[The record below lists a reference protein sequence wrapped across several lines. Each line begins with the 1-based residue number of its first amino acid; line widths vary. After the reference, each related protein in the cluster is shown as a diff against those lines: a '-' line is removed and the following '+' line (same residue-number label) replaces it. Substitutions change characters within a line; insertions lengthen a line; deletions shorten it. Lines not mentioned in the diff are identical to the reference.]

1 MENIEKAR
9 FIKSSTSLESC
20 PKPVYPE
27 YAFIGRSNVGKSSL
41 LNMLADIKNLA
52 KTSGTPGKTRLINHF
67 LINNKWYM
75 VDLPGY
81 GYIKDARKD
90 KDDILK
96 LITSYILNREN
107 LVCIFILLDC
117 RHEPQ
122 VIDLDFI
129 RWTGINKIP
138 FVLCFTKAD
147 KISTSMLDKRLKNY
161 RKILL
166 ESWQTL
172 PHIFITSSV
181 KKSGREE
188 IVKFILDTNR
198 TVNI

>member
-1 MENIEKAR
+1 MKNIEKTR
-9 FIKSSTSLESC
+9 FIKSSTNLESC

-41 LNMLADIKNLA
+41 LNMLTNIKNLA

-67 LINNKWYM
+67 LINNEWYM

-81 GYIKDARKD
+81 GYIKTARKD
-90 KDDILK
+90 KEDILK
-96 LITSYILNREN
+96 LITNYILNREN
-107 LVCIFILLDC
+107 LICIFILLDC

-122 VIDLDFI
+122 IIDLDFI
-129 RWTGINKIP
+129 KWTGINRIP

-147 KISTSMLDKRLKNY
+147 KISTSLLDKRIKNY
-161 RKILL
+161 KKILL

-172 PHIFITSSV
+172 PDIFITSSV
-181 KKSGREE
+181 KKTGREE
-188 IVKFILDTNR
+188 IIKFILDTNS